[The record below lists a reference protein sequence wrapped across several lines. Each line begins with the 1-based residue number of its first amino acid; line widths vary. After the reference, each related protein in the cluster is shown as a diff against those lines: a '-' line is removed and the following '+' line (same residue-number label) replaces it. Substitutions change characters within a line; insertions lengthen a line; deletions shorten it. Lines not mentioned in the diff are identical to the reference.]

1 MVLSC
6 HNITATSLYNV
17 ITTLPTDVCETL
29 ISEVQTTP
37 IKRIPGPCDN
47 VVGTSL
53 CFLVKHFGIFSEIKL
68 VFDLPQIA
76 SGYFNFVHKTT
87 LLKIPYNVKRER
99 QDRSFDYLISQ
110 ESRPFLVLKKI
121 RTYIVAYAIYCYIKC
136 YVNVFARIWNSY
148 LSRCSH
154 LCAITRPSMNM
165 FNIVRR
171 QSGIGDLLL
180 VMC

>member
-1 MVLSC
+1 MTQYKLVLSC

-53 CFLVKHFGIFSEIKL
+53 CFLVKHFGIFTEIKL

-110 ESRPFLVLKKI
+110 ESRPFLVLKKN
-121 RTYIVAYAIYCYIKC
+121 TYIYCCICHILLHKVLCKC
-136 YVNVFARIWNSY
+136 V
-148 LSRCSH
+148 
-154 LCAITRPSMNM
+154 CANM
-165 FNIVRR
+165 KLIFKQMLAFMRYYQTQHEHV
-171 QSGIGDLLL
+171 
-180 VMC
+180 

>member
-1 MVLSC
+1 MTQYKLVLSC

-53 CFLVKHFGIFSEIKL
+53 CFLVKHFGIFTEIKL

-99 QDRSFDYLISQ
+99 QDRSFDCLISRQ
-110 ESRPFLVLKKI
+110 SRPFLVLNKNK
-121 RTYIVAYAIYCYIKC
+121 YIYCCICHILLHKELSKC
-136 YVNVFARIWNSY
+136 V
-148 LSRCSH
+148 
-154 LCAITRPSMNM
+154 CANM
-165 FNIVRR
+165 KLIFKQMLAFIRYH
-171 QSGIGDLLL
+171 QTQHEHA
-180 VMC
+180 